1 MRAAIVNAAN
11 SVAVEDVAEPEASG
25 DALVKIHRVGL
36 CGTDVKI
43 ASGAIPIQYPTI
55 MGHEMVGTVVRPGH
69 RGLLAEGD
77 RVLVDPAISCGYCD
91 QCLKDSTHLCR
102 NGGLM
107 GRDVPGGFAEY
118 ASVDEVRLHRI
129 PDHVPDD
136 EAVVMQVLGTCLH
149 GQTMVDVFPGE
160 TAVVLGLGVSGLMHM
175 QLLKARGIERVIG
188 ITRSAWKREMA
199 TELGAFAVA
208 PPEEAVDLVREIT
221 NGLGPELVVE
231 SAGVA
236 ASLAQSIELASLGGT
251 ILGFGTLTA
260 TQAELPFYLLYL
272 KELNFVQSRAARP
285 RDYARSID
293 LVASGAVR
301 VKPLL
306 THQYDLSEVNTA
318 LQAFDE
324 PTALKISLEVG

>member
-1 MRAAIVNAAN
+1 MRAAVVNAAN
-11 SVAVEDVAEPEASG
+11 RVAVEDVAQPEASG
-25 DALVKIHRVGL
+25 DALVQIQRAGL

-43 ASGAIPIQYPTI
+43 ASGAIPIEYPNI
-55 MGHEMVGTVVRPGH
+55 MGHEMVGTVVRAGH
-69 RGLLAEGD
+69 RGLLGEGD
-77 RVLVDPAISCGYCD
+77 RVLIDPATSCGYCD
-91 QCLKDSTHLCR
+91 QCLKDATHLCR

-129 PDHVPDD
+129 PDNVPDD
-136 EAVVMQVLGTCLH
+136 EAVLMQVLGTCLH

-160 TAVVLGLGVSGLMHM
+160 TAVVVGLGVSGLMHL
-175 QLLKARGIERVIG
+175 QLLLARGVKRVVG
-188 ITRSAWKREMA
+188 VTRSAWKREVA

-208 PPEEAVDLVREIT
+208 PPDDAVDLVREVT
-221 NGLGPELVVE
+221 NGLGPDLVVE

-251 ILGFGTLTA
+251 ILGFGTLTVS
-260 TQAELPFYLLYL
+260 QAELPFYQIYL

-285 RDYARSID
+285 RDYARSVD

-306 THQYDLSEVNTA
+306 THSYDLSEVNAA
-318 LQAFDE
+318 LDAFDD
-324 PTALKISLEVG
+324 PKALKIGLEVG